1 MSVQLSEPA
10 QVQGPPPRDPI
21 PVVPERK
28 PGQWILAAAAM
39 VVVAMVVNT
48 VLTNKR
54 FQWDVVFEY
63 FLSDRILS
71 GLLNTLNLTLVS
83 MAIGVAGGL
92 LLALMRLSGNAV
104 LASIAWAYIWLFRGT
119 PLFVQLLFWG
129 AISALY
135 PRLSLGIPFGP
146 EFVTFSANDVI
157 SPYMAAI
164 LGLGLNEAAYMAEIM
179 RSGISSVDRGQT
191 EAAHALGMKR
201 GTTMQRIVLPQ
212 AMRVII
218 PPTGNQLIGML
229 KTSSMVAVLAYPELL
244 YSAQLIY
251 AVNYQTIPLLITAS
265 LWYLIV
271 TTVLSIGQHYV
282 ERRFQRSDGARP
294 TRRRNTDDG
303 H

>member
-1 MSVQLSEPA
+1 MPVQLSRRPRVLE
-10 QVQGPPPRDPI
+10 PPPSDSMRI
-21 PVVPERK
+21 VPERK

-39 VVVAMVVNT
+39 VVVAMVVNGA
-48 VLTNKR
+48 LTNER
-54 FQWDVVFEY
+54 FQWGVVFDY

-83 MAIGVAGGL
+83 MAIGIVGGL
-92 LLALMRLSGNAV
+92 VLALMRLSGNPV
-104 LASIAWAYIWLFRGT
+104 LASISSSYIWLFRGT

-129 AISALY
+129 SISALY
-135 PRLSLGIPFGP
+135 PRLSIGVPFGP
-146 EFVTFSANDVI
+146 EFASFSANELI
-157 SPYMAAI
+157 SPYTAAI

-191 EAAHALGMKR
+191 EAAYALGMGR
-201 GTTMQRIVLPQ
+201 ATTTWRIVLPQ

-229 KTSSMVAVLAYPELL
+229 KTSAMVAVLAYPELL

-265 LWYLIV
+265 LWYLLV
-271 TTVLSIGQHYV
+271 TTVLSIGQHFL
-282 ERRFQRSDGARP
+282 ERHYQRSDGVRPARDKEQ
-294 TRRRNTDDG
+294 R
-303 H
+303 

>member
-1 MSVQLSEPA
+1 MPVQLSRRPRVLE
-10 QVQGPPPRDPI
+10 PPPSDSMRI
-21 PVVPERK
+21 VPERK

-39 VVVAMVVNT
+39 VVVAMVVNGA
-48 VLTNKR
+48 LTNER
-54 FQWDVVFEY
+54 FQWGVVFDY

-83 MAIGVAGGL
+83 MAIGIVGGL
-92 LLALMRLSGNAV
+92 VLALMRLSGNPV
-104 LASIAWAYIWLFRGT
+104 LASISSSYIWLFRGT

-129 AISALY
+129 SISALY
-135 PRLSLGIPFGP
+135 PRLSIGVPFGP
-146 EFVTFSANDVI
+146 EFASFSANELI
-157 SPYMAAI
+157 SPYTAAI

-191 EAAHALGMKR
+191 EAAYALGMGR
-201 GTTMQRIVLPQ
+201 ATTTWRIVLPQ

-229 KTSSMVAVLAYPELL
+229 KTSAMVAVLAYPELL

-265 LWYLIV
+265 LWYLLV
-271 TTVLSIGQHYV
+271 TTVLSIGQHFL
-282 ERRFQRSDGARP
+282 ERHYQRSDGVRSARDKEQ
-294 TRRRNTDDG
+294 R
-303 H
+303 